1 MRGKKGKGKIIRAF
15 FCCRCLI
22 RLTSSQMKVGK
33 NRQVICY
40 VLSLSLL
47 LDTAAVAAAKF
58 QVVIF
63 LVAKLLEMHQ
73 RNSIAMQ

>member
-1 MRGKKGKGKIIRAF
+1 
-15 FCCRCLI
+15 
-22 RLTSSQMKVGK
+22 MKVGK

-47 LDTAAVAAAKF
+47 LDTAAAAAAKF